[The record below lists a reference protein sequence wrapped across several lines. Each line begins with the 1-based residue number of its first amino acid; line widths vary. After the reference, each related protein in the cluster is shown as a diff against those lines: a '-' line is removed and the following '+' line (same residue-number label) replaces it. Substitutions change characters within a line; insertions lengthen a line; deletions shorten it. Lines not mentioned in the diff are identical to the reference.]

1 MARKEISRRR
11 AQANHPVVQKLLHED
26 ERRAALKSPYS
37 WEQPNYMTPAGEATL
52 AAINAIASHWENCGF
67 AVRASGRRDIR
78 LAVSAPSYT
87 RSFEVSPLPATVSAV
102 KPGRPSQRV
111 RLALWLDCDRQDPRV
126 KSKPSL
132 EFDRVDAGVME
143 ALTALLITKCEESFR
158 ARMVWRRERIVADRI
173 QALRAAEAA
182 DRRAREEREAAI
194 LALRNKRDLLLRE
207 AIDGSRLAKEIRD
220 LEAGLRAG
228 PAAGEVC
235 KEPFERWSAW
245 ALQRARALDPLQQNQ
260 DSLATWLSKF
270 ELDS

>member
-1 MARKEISRRR
+1 
-11 AQANHPVVQKLLHED
+11 
-26 ERRAALKSPYS
+26 
-37 WEQPNYMTPAGEATL
+37 
-52 AAINAIASHWENCGF
+52 
-67 AVRASGRRDIR
+67 
-78 LAVSAPSYT
+78 
-87 RSFEVSPLPATVSAV
+87 
-102 KPGRPSQRV
+102 
-111 RLALWLDCDRQDPRV
+111 
-126 KSKPSL
+126 
-132 EFDRVDAGVME
+132 
-143 ALTALLITKCEESFR
+143 
-158 ARMVWRRERIVADRI
+158 MVWRRERIVADRI